1 MLRNRKPQNTV
12 EAIKR
17 QAVADAAPDQVKPLS
32 DAQEEQYGAAI
43 AALKRS
49 ALGRDPKD
57 FSAALDVAIHHCEKA
72 RAFDWPEGEVRRR
85 TRKAAASWNSA
96 NAAAKKLAVHLEDL
110 DDLTGA
116 KRLGFALGRVSM
128 QMKTKTPEPLHV
140 VFASLLRALANQV
153 PRRAVTRRMD
163 SGYQIGPLR
172 VGKSSQKLP
181 GREVVLTVMLA
192 HLFDRVEKHD
202 GDGVLELVVGEPIS
216 RGRAWEVA
224 ADFASAALGPSV
236 DPNAA
241 KKFLHDHRGHLFFQ
255 AWPKSRSA

>member
-1 MLRNRKPQNTV
+1 MV
-12 EAIKR
+12 G
-17 QAVADAAPDQVKPLS
+17 AAPNPVKPLS
-32 DAQEEQYGAAI
+32 DAQEERYGVAI
-43 AALKRS
+43 TALQCS
-49 ALGRDPKD
+49 PLGRDPKD

-72 RAFDWPEGEVRRR
+72 RAFDWPESEVRGR

-96 NAAAKKLAVHLEDL
+96 NAAAIKLAVHLENL

-116 KRLGFALGRVSM
+116 KRLGFALARVGM
-128 QMKTKTPEPLHV
+128 RMKIDPTRPLHIE
-140 VFASLLRALANQV
+140 FARLLRALAKQL
-153 PRRAVTRRMD
+153 PRRAAPGRAG

-181 GREVVLTVMLA
+181 GQEIVLTLVLA
-192 HLFDRVEKHD
+192 HLFDRVTEHD
-202 GDGVLELVVGEPIS
+202 GDGVLKLMMGEPIS

-236 DPNAA
+236 DSNAA
-241 KKFLHDHRGHLFFQ
+241 KKFLHDHRGHLFFE

>member
-1 MLRNRKPQNTV
+1 MLRNRKPKNIV

-17 QAVADAAPDQVKPLS
+17 QAVADAAPDRVKPLS
-32 DAQEEQYGAAI
+32 DAQEEQYRTAI

-49 ALGRDPKD
+49 TLGRDPKY
-57 FSAALDVAIHHCEKA
+57 FNTALDVAVHHCEKA
-72 RAFDWPEGEVRRR
+72 RAFDWPESEVRRR

-96 NAAAKKLAVHLEDL
+96 NAAATKLAKHLEDL

-128 QMKTKTPEPLHV
+128 QIRTKTGGPLHV
-140 VFASLLRALANQV
+140 AFASLLRALAKQV
-153 PRRAVTRRMD
+153 PRRAVTGRVE

-181 GREVVLTVMLA
+181 GRKVILTLVLA
-192 HLFDRVEKHD
+192 HLFDRVAEHD
-202 GDGVLELVVGEPIS
+202 GGAVLALVAGERIS
-216 RGRAWEVA
+216 AGRAWEVA
-224 ADFASAALGPSV
+224 ADFASAALGPAV

-241 KKFLHDHRGHLFFQ
+241 KKFLRDHRGHLFFQ
-255 AWPKSRSA
+255 AWPNPRTG